1 MSTIGLIG
9 HGVVGQAEEHGFA
22 PYFDICIY
30 DKHKTPRVG
39 SSGRVCESIHEVVQ
53 LSTGPIFICVP
64 TPMNQDWWQHGACD
78 TFILESVIEEIDE
91 MSKLV
96 YEKPVVAIKSTVP
109 PGTTKRLSEKY
120 PNLNIG
126 FNPEFLTERN
136 AIEDFKNQDR
146 VIIGGD
152 LAFIYALRHCHQV
165 AFHKVPIYECDSTE
179 AEMVKYVTNVHLA
192 VKVSLAN
199 EFSEIC
205 DKLDISYDKVVELA
219 TKDLRLGKSH
229 WSVPGPDGHLG
240 FGGTC
245 FPKDIN
251 ALIHVA
257 KQIGIDPIVMSAAWN
272 KNITIRKEP

>member
-1 MSTIGLIG
+1 
-9 HGVVGQAEEHGFA
+9 
-22 PYFDICIY
+22 
-30 DKHKTPRVG
+30 
-39 SSGRVCESIHEVVQ
+39 
-53 LSTGPIFICVP
+53 
-64 TPMNQDWWQHGACD
+64 
-78 TFILESVIEEIDE
+78 

-109 PGTTKRLSEKY
+109 PGITKRLSEKY

-251 ALIHVA
+251 ALMHVA